1 MKGMLPVLRR
11 EYLERVRTRV
21 FVLSTLGLPLFMALI
36 FAVPMVMGARDGQR
50 DREIAV
56 LDRTGVLAA
65 PLAAALEVGGYTPQV
80 VPDAPE
86 ALSSLDASL
95 EEGRF
100 GGALVL
106 DQETLRTGRAEYR
119 GRRTPGIATTLA
131 LQGAVARTALQVR
144 MQSEAMPEGLDSL
157 LRGGGLDVVRV
168 GREAD
173 EDGAIDAEAGANA
186 GFLGAFLLYMVLIL
200 YGTAVMRSVLEEK
213 SGRMVEIVLSALRP
227 RDLLLGKIFGVG
239 AVGLTQILAWV
250 ALGALALRFL
260 PERMVGGAAAV
271 GAGLDSFL
279 PSAGSVALLVVFF
292 VLGYLLYASLYAAAG
307 AVCSREEE
315 VQQAQFPVTLVLIIP
330 VVLLPGVMNDP
341 DWVVGK
347 ALALVPF
354 FAPVLQFARA
364 AAGAAEPWEVALS
377 LGLMAVSI
385 PLVAALAGRIYRVGI
400 LMQGKRPGVGQI
412 WRMARS
418 G

>member
-1 MKGMLPVLRR
+1 MKGMMPVLRR

-36 FAVPMVMGARDGQR
+36 FAVPMMMGARDGQR
-50 DREIAV
+50 DREIAL
-56 LDRTGVLAA
+56 LDRTGVLAS
-65 PLAAALEVGGYTPQV
+65 PLAAALEAGGYTPQV
-80 VPDAPE
+80 IPDAPD

-95 EEGRF
+95 EEGRY

-106 DQETLRTGRAEYR
+106 DRETLRTGAAEYR
-119 GRRTPGIATTLA
+119 GRRTPGVATTLA

-144 MQSEAMPEGLDSL
+144 MQSEGMPEGLDSL
-157 LRGGGLDVVRV
+157 LRGGSLEVVRV
-168 GREAD
+168 GVETD
-173 EDGAIDAEAGANA
+173 EDGAIDAQAGANA
-186 GFLGAFLLYMVLIL
+186 GFFGAFLLYMVLIL

-227 RDLLLGKIFGVG
+227 RDLLLGKILGVG
-239 AVGLTQILAWV
+239 AVGLTQIVAWV
-250 ALGALALRFL
+250 VIGTLAVRLLPQRFTGGL
-260 PERMVGGAAAV
+260 AGVGG
-271 GAGLDSFL
+271 GIQSFL
-279 PSAGSVALLVVFF
+279 PSSGIVALLVAFF

-315 VQQAQFPVTLVLIIP
+315 VQQAQFPVTLILIIP
-330 VVLLPGVMNDP
+330 VILLPGVMNDP
-341 DWVVGK
+341 DWGVGK

-364 AAGAAEPWEVALS
+364 AAGAAEGWEVALS

-400 LMQGKRPGVGQI
+400 LMQGKRPSLGEI
-412 WRMARS
+412 WRMART

>member
-1 MKGMLPVLRR
+1 MKAMLPVLRR

-36 FAVPMVMGARDGQR
+36 FAVPAMMGARDGQR

-65 PLAAALEVGGYTPQV
+65 PLAAALEAGGYSPQV
-80 VPDAPE
+80 ISDAPD

-95 EEGRF
+95 EEGRY

-106 DQETLRTGRAEYR
+106 DEETLRTGGAEYR
-119 GRRTPGIATTLA
+119 GRRTPGVATTLA

-144 MQSEAMPEGLDSL
+144 MQSEGMPEGLDSL
-157 LRGGGLDVVRV
+157 LRGGSLEVVRV
-168 GREAD
+168 GVEVD
-173 EDGAIDAEAGANA
+173 EDGAIDAQAGANA

-227 RDLLLGKIFGVG
+227 RDLLLGKILGVG
-239 AVGLTQILAWV
+239 AVGLTQILVWV
-250 ALGALALRFL
+250 ALGTIAIRFL
-260 PERMVGGAAAV
+260 PERMTGGAAAV

-279 PSAGSVALLVVFF
+279 PSAGSVALLVAFF
-292 VLGYLLYASLYAAAG
+292 LLGYLLYASLYAAAG
-307 AVCSREEE
+307 AICSREEE
-315 VQQAQFPVTLVLIIP
+315 VQQAQLPVTLILIIP
-330 VVLLPGVMNDP
+330 VILLPGVMNDP

-377 LGLMAVSI
+377 LGLMALSI

-400 LMQGKRPGVGQI
+400 LMQGKRPTLGEI
-412 WRMARS
+412 WRMART